1 MYYGLSFEG
10 VIMAKKSKG
19 EHYVNNKEFLKAM
32 VEWRER
38 CVTAEDAGKPRPPIT
53 NYIGECFLK
62 LLHTYHIDPI
72 LLIIHTGMK

>member
-38 CVTAEDAGKPRPPIT
+38 CVTAEDAGKPRPPVT
-53 NYIGECFLK
+53 N
-62 LLHTYHIDPI
+62 
-72 LLIIHTGMK
+72 